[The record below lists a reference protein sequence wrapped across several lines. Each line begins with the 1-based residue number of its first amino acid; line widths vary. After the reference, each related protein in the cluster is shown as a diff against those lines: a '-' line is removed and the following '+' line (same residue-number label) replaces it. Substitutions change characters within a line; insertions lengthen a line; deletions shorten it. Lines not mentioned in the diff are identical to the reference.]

1 MAPGGMNDRIP
12 ARLNC
17 IFKMRIT
24 RGDLVYRLAHATL
37 TTIVGG
43 RRVKNDEGM
52 FKVYMTDPPKN
63 VVVRV
68 ADIAGMAHLI
78 PLEPDQVWYINNR
91 IDLHTWNMVYVNE

>member
-1 MAPGGMNDRIP
+1 MSDRIP
-12 ARLNC
+12 VRLNC

-24 RGDLVYRLAHATL
+24 CGDLVYRLAHATL

-52 FKVYMTDPPKN
+52 FKVCMTDPPKN

>member
-1 MAPGGMNDRIP
+1 MASGGMSDRIL

-17 IFKMRIT
+17 IFKMHIT
-24 RGDLVYRLAHATL
+24 HSDLIYRLAHATL

-52 FKVYMTDPPKN
+52 LKVPMTDPPKN

-68 ADIAGMAHLI
+68 ADVVGMAHLI
-78 PLEPDQVWYINNR
+78 PLKPDQVWYINNR
-91 IDLHTWNMVYVNE
+91 IDLHT